1 MNRKLYS
8 NIFLYIIFF
17 IFLLSLNTFAGQWEY
32 SNSDWYYKI
41 DDGSYA
47 KNAYLWLD
55 EDHDGIAYLYNFD
68 NNGKMSK
75 STTVEYV
82 YPLYPYDKTIYD
94 VNSDGII
101 TGFHFEDGFYEPI
114 NPEGMPPYAIYKNN
128 SGYYYVLNNG
138 KDHYD
143 FKEAKTAKINTYYIQ
158 GDNYYDRTQYF
169 IDCGNYYSID
179 VDILVYDA
187 GTDGTMDYIGCAIPT
202 TAYFSKD
209 CIVNV
214 HKPTGD
220 EVTTISR
227 VIAENNNS
235 SVLYNFFDVL
245 TVNSYGYITSCNMR
259 FAA

>member
-8 NIFLYIIFF
+8 NIILDLIFF

-32 SNSDWYYKI
+32 SNSDCYYKI

-82 YPLYPYDKTIYD
+82 YPLYPYSKTIYD
-94 VNSDGII
+94 VNSDGVI
-101 TGFHFEDGFYEPI
+101 TGYHFENGFYEPI
-114 NPEGMPPYAIYKNN
+114 TPEGMPPYSIHKNN
-128 SGYYYVLNNG
+128 SGYYYTLNNG
-138 KDHYD
+138 KDFYD
-143 FKEAKTAKINTYYIQ
+143 FKEAKTAKINTYYVQ

-169 IDCGNYYSID
+169 IDCGEYYSID

-187 GTDGTMDYIGCAIPT
+187 GTDGTMDYIGCVIPT
-202 TAYFSKD
+202 KAYFSKN
-209 CIVNV
+209 CICNT
-214 HKPTGD
+214 HSPEGD
-220 EVTTISR
+220 KVEPISNI
-227 VIAENNNS
+227 VMES
-235 SVLYNFFDVL
+235 SSYPSFNFFDV
-245 TVNSYGYITSCNMR
+245 TATDSNGFITSCNMR
-259 FAA
+259 IAA